1 MFTISIMDKS
11 KKSVRTYEHINKITY
26 SDLIDEVVVENDA
39 ILTYN
44 FPIGFDLHLYSN
56 TGNYVISCD
65 VIGTLEIQK
74 ES

>member
-44 FPIGFDLHLYSN
+44 FPIDFHL
-56 TGNYVISCD
+56 
-65 VIGTLEIQK
+65 
-74 ES
+74 